1 MTSDTLK
8 SAFARQQ
15 AAYRLHP
22 YPSLAERRYRLR
34 QLKQLLLSHE
44 DELAAALNS
53 DFGCRSINE
62 TVNAE
67 LLPSILGINH
77 TLRHLKRWM
86 KPRRRLVPMLF
97 QPARSKLM
105 PQPLGVAG
113 IIVPWNYALYLS
125 IGPMTAALAAGN
137 HCMVKVSEY
146 SPAFGALFERL
157 IAETFDDGIVT
168 VINGDVEV
176 AQAFSALPFDHM
188 LFTGSTAVGKQVM
201 AAAAKNLTPVTL
213 ELGGKSPAVIDSSIP
228 IAEAAERLAFGK
240 CLNAGQTCIAPDYVL
255 CPPDLI
261 DDFVDAFHK
270 AVNRFYGSV
279 NNNPDYSAIID
290 DRQRQRLESWL
301 NEAQAE
307 GATLHWGDQRP
318 GLDANTGKLPP
329 VLLTDVSLD
338 SEVMQQEIFGPI
350 LPIIRYE
357 SVLDAQRFIND
368 RSRPLALY
376 LFGYDRRWQEKF
388 EHSTH
393 SGALV
398 INETL
403 YHVTLDNLPF
413 GGVGASGMGHYHGR
427 EGFDTFSKLK
437 PVVSKQQISSLK
449 LIYPPYS
456 HRVQSLIRRLF
467 IR

>member
-1 MTSDTLK
+1 MTPDSLN

-22 YPSLAERRYRLR
+22 YPSLAERRYRLT

-44 DELAAALNS
+44 DELAAALNT
-53 DFGCRSINE
+53 DFGCRSVNE

-86 KPRRRLVPMLF
+86 KPRKRLVPLLF
-97 QPARSKLM
+97 QPARSKLL
-105 PQPLGVAG
+105 PQPLGVTG
-113 IIVPWNYALYLS
+113 IIVPWNYALYLA

-137 HCMVKVSEY
+137 HCMVKISEY
-146 SPAFGALFERL
+146 TPAFGALFERL
-157 IAETFDDGIVT
+157 IDDVFDDGIVT
-168 VINGDVEV
+168 VINGEVDV
-176 AQAFSALPFDHM
+176 AQAFSALPFDY
-188 LFTGSTAVGKQVM
+188 LLLTGSTAVGKQVM

-213 ELGGKSPAVIDSSIP
+213 ELGGKSPAVVDSSIP

-261 DDFVDAFHK
+261 DPFIDAFHK
-270 AVNRFYGSV
+270 AVHRFYGRV
-279 NNNPDYSAIID
+279 NSNPDYSAIIN
-290 DRQRQRLESWL
+290 DRQRQRLESCL
-301 NEAQAE
+301 KEAEAD
-307 GATLHWGDQRP
+307 GATLHWGDQAP
-318 GLDANTGKLPP
+318 GLDASTGKLPP
-329 VLLTDVSLD
+329 VLLTGVSLD
-338 SEVMQQEIFGPI
+338 SAVMQQEIFGPI
-350 LPIIRYE
+350 LPVIPCE
-357 SVLDAQRFIND
+357 SVLEAQRFINE
-368 RSRPLALY
+368 RPRPLALY
-376 LFGYDRRWQEKF
+376 LFGYDRGWQEKF

-398 INETL
+398 INDTL
-403 YHVTLDNLPF
+403 YHATLDNLPF
-413 GGVGASGMGHYHGR
+413 GGVGASGMGHYHGI
-427 EGFDTFSKLK
+427 EGFNTFSKLK
-437 PVVSKQQISSLK
+437 PVVSKQQINSLK

-456 HRVQSLIRRLF
+456 HRVQSLIRRFF